1 MLTDE
6 DFIPGKIV
14 LNDFTFIDRIKT
26 LKEQLDYLTE
36 DMIQVEFD
44 NNIVLDIGWYPE
56 FTRRAGF

>member
-1 MLTDE
+1 MFTDE